1 VLGGISD
8 AMIMLFL
15 VVSTAVAV
23 PLALAA
29 FAWFMKRARQ
39 SGLLDMVT
47 GS

>member
-1 VLGGISD
+1 
-8 AMIMLFL
+8 MLFL
-15 VVSTAVAV
+15 AVSTAVAV
-23 PLALAA
+23 PIGLAA